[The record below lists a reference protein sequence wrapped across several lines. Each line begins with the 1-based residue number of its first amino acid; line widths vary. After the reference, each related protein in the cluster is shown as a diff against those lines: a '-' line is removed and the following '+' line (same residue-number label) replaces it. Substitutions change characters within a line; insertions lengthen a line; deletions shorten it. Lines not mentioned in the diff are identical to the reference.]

1 MFAQKIVECYPAYK
15 YVWTKDSFENIF
27 FSDRPG
33 GAASHADD
41 PFPTDL
47 MALLNLGLNSL
58 PWHGWIAL
66 HQKQTGKRSGEES
79 WAPGLCEVSKP
90 RTQERHNRQK
100 CWIMYCCG
108 AVGFCL
114 DDHVNFQSLVKIL
127 TLSNLQTC
135 LNNCKTL
142 TGNDNKIDISLFWVK
157 LLIVFQTNLN
167 CQRKF
172 SQRTISIRDLYAIE
186 NCSETPML
194 YQVGTA
200 NYIFP
205 SFWFGLFE
213 IIHEHSP

>member
-1 MFAQKIVECYPAYK
+1 MFVQKIVEWYPVYK

-27 FSDRPG
+27 LSDRSG

-47 MALLNLGLNSL
+47 LALLNIL

-66 HQKQTGKRSGEES
+66 HKKNNRKEKWPGGVMGS
-79 WAPGLCEVSKP
+79 WTLWSSKP
-90 RTQERHNRQK
+90 RTQERHDRQK

-114 DDHVNFQSLVKIL
+114 DDHVNFQSLVTIL

-186 NCSETPML
+186 NCSEIPML

-205 SFWFGLFE
+205 FFWFGLFE